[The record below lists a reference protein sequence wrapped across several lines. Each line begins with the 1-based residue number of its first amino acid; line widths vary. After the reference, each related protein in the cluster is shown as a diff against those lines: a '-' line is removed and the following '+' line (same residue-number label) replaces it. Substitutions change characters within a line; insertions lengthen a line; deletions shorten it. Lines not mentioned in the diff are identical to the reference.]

1 MDLLGESLHS
11 IMPPLIQTLALAVK
25 MSQWV
30 KTLTKSD
37 DLSMIPGT
45 HRVEGEGAGVGW
57 VAGAVGLVGAS
68 LPCRSAP
75 RLGAAG
81 AESGEGAE
89 EEVRRVE
96 EVAPQ
101 MDSPW
106 LEGQAGTPTGL

>member
-1 MDLLGESLHS
+1 MVAEVGVVAVAELEVLA
-11 IMPPLIQTLALAVK
+11 PPVQGCWALSGAR
-25 MSQWV
+25 
-30 KTLTKSD
+30 
-37 DLSMIPGT
+37 GT